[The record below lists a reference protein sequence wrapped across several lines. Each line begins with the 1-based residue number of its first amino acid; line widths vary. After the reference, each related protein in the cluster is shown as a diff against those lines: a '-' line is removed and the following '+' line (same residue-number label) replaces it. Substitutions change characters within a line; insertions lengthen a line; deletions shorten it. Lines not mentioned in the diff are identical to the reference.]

1 MLFAIGNNL
10 IIREPISMSNFLS
23 QLSALNILL
32 KKDEDQKSCAYTE
45 KPLSYYLPDAFKPQ
59 NFDQKEKGLMEA
71 EFHHLSIASKE
82 TLAQA
87 ALGGKLPTITA
98 RGSVNSK

>member
-1 MLFAIGNNL
+1 L
-10 IIREPISMSNFLS
+10 IEG
-23 QLSALNILL
+23 AT
-32 KKDEDQKSCAYTE
+32 EDKTASVTSFWLIEFDTSTSEA
-45 KPLSYYLPDAFKPQ
+45 DAFKPQ

-87 ALGGKLPTITA
+87 ALGGANASYAPYTLHIMLF
-98 RGSVNSK
+98 REN